1 MLFFICHCAP
11 GIWGIL
17 GKCKYSQV
25 PGGPALPLSTCVPE
39 HWHSALAGGR
49 KVSLSFLPAHP
60 PTHNGQTNSK
70 GTLYLDLLST
80 GSGLNG
86 IPCKVTFQI
95 YCGTASLEWGQQPRY
110 HGDCSPNPDP
120 LQLKLRPHRRLG
132 SAKSSSGRWVEG
144 CYVAQRII
152 PERRGG
158 GRDGKVCELR
168 LGVPGGC
175 SIVPPDFTY
184 KTQKIK
190 LLDISRWQ
198 T

>member
-1 MLFFICHCAP
+1 MNFITWFVIMTINSFFAFILIFSIISIHFKGDLFQWQWNYPTVSCLYYVLQLRHQTKKCWNQKSKARK
-11 GIWGIL
+11 IWVQI
-17 GKCKYSQV
+17 KRS
-25 PGGPALPLSTCVPE
+25 
-39 HWHSALAGGR
+39 
-49 KVSLSFLPAHP
+49 
-60 PTHNGQTNSK
+60 
-70 GTLYLDLLST
+70 
-80 GSGLNG
+80 

-152 PERRGG
+152 PERREG

-184 KTQKIK
+184 KTQTIK
-190 LLDISRWQ
+190 LLDISRCQ